1 MPVGQSYWLQAT
13 ETNFGLFQQK
23 KLLGKY
29 QGAHRS
35 AREPKDLFKKVR
47 DIRGVFPARVDTIR
61 TEMPRT

>member
-35 AREPKDLFKKVR
+35 AREPKEQDSENKQEKGGSAVGSTSVSKPL
-47 DIRGVFPARVDTIR
+47 
-61 TEMPRT
+61 